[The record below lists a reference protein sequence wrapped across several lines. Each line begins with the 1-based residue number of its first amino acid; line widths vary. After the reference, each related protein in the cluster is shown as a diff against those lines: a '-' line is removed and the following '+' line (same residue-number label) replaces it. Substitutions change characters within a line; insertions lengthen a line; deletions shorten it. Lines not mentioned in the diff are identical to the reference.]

1 VGAPVFNTGET
12 EDLGLAG
19 SIPVHLRHGRMGE
32 PPGSPMR
39 RTEQAS
45 YAGGAKNSSAMPS
58 GSLNDRPD
66 P

>member
-1 VGAPVFNTGET
+1 
-12 EDLGLAG
+12 
-19 SIPVHLRHGRMGE
+19 MGE